1 MKGIKLAR
9 HKQEAALKDKRIL
22 SHSTTRREFIGGM
35 GLGAFTMLVGMPLI
49 ARAQSSPIR
58 IGFPT
63 PLTGPFAAEA
73 KAQVKSAE
81 LAAKQFNDA
90 GGLAGRQVELLVR
103 DDKLNA
109 GEAATRTLELI
120 EKDKVHAVVGAL
132 SSAVQ
137 LAVNEV
143 TRARGMIYISI
154 SQSDTIN
161 EAKDWSRFTFHEAL
175 NPHMTTAAVA
185 KHMFH
190 KGTKIAY
197 LAADYAYGHEMVRG
211 FKRAQTGIG
220 AEAVGEIF
228 HPLAASDY
236 STFLPRISAM
246 KADILCICNF
256 GRDQANSIKQA
267 VEFGL
272 KQQMRI
278 VVPVLLHNQRLAV
291 GADAF
296 EGIVGGSNYYWG
308 LEKTIPSAKAF
319 NDAFRAVNEG
329 TIPTDYGA
337 YAYTAVKSLLQA
349 MTVAGGTDTDKVI
362 AALEGLK
369 YDTAKGPQSYRK
381 CDHQSIQSVL
391 VLELKKKADME
402 NDVDFFKIAA
412 IEQSGEA
419 MLRNCAELGFSG

>member
-1 MKGIKLAR
+1 
-9 HKQEAALKDKRIL
+9 
-22 SHSTTRREFIGGM
+22 
-35 GLGAFTMLVGMPLI
+35 
-49 ARAQSSPIR
+49 
-58 IGFPT
+58 
-63 PLTGPFAAEA
+63 
-73 KAQVKSAE
+73 
-81 LAAKQFNDA
+81 
-90 GGLAGRQVELLVR
+90 
-103 DDKLNA
+103 
-109 GEAATRTLELI
+109 
-120 EKDKVHAVVGAL
+120 
-132 SSAVQ
+132 
-137 LAVNEV
+137 
-143 TRARGMIYISI
+143 MIYISI

-185 KHMFH
+185 KHTFQ

-228 HPLAASDY
+228 HPLGAPDY
-236 STFLPRISAM
+236 STFLPRISATN
-246 KADILCICNF
+246 ADILCICNF

-296 EGIVGGSNYYWG
+296 EGIVGGTNYYWG

-319 NDAFRAVNEG
+319 NDAFRALNGEA
-329 TIPTDYGA
+329 IPTDYGA

-349 MTVAGGTDTDKVI
+349 MSVAGGRVLACNATRTVGR
-362 AALEGLK
+362 AAMPPPG
-369 YDTAKGPQSYRK
+369 
-381 CDHQSIQSVL
+381 
-391 VLELKKKADME
+391 
-402 NDVDFFKIAA
+402 
-412 IEQSGEA
+412 
-419 MLRNCAELGFSG
+419 